1 MKGSSSSSYFLTRKV
16 NEKPVNTGLL
26 ADIRR
31 VGMPQRIEKI
41 YSLFV
46 VSEEEK
52 VSKPIFDRSLDEIKM
67 LPSWEY
73 LRESIVNDE

>member
-1 MKGSSSSSYFLTRKV
+1 MKGSSPSSYFLTRKV
-16 NEKPVNTGLL
+16 NEKTVNTGLL

-52 VSKPIFDRSLDEIKM
+52 VSKPIFDRSLDET
-67 LPSWEY
+67 
-73 LRESIVNDE
+73 IVALI

>member
-1 MKGSSSSSYFLTRKV
+1 MKGSSLSSYFLTRKM
-16 NEKPVNTGLL
+16 NEKPVNTGFL

-46 VSEEEK
+46 AVEEEK
-52 VSKPIFDRSLDEIKM
+52 VSKPVFEDGF
-67 LPSWEY
+67 
-73 LRESIVNDE
+73 ESILKK

>member
-1 MKGSSSSSYFLTRKV
+1 MKGSSPSSYFLTRKV

-41 YSLFV
+41 YPLFV
-46 VSEEEK
+46 VIEEEK
-52 VSKPIFDRSLDEIKM
+52 VSKPILRMALDENKSSHHGTI
-67 LPSWEY
+67 
-73 LRESIVNDE
+73 

>member
-1 MKGSSSSSYFLTRKV
+1 MKGSSLSSYFLTRKV

-31 VGMPQRIEKI
+31 VGMPQRIEKF

-46 VSEEEK
+46 VVEEEK
-52 VSKPIFDRSLDEIKM
+52 VSKSVFDWSLAEI
-67 LPSWEY
+67 
-73 LRESIVNDE
+73 

>member
-1 MKGSSSSSYFLTRKV
+1 MKGSSLSSYFLTRKM
-16 NEKPVNTGLL
+16 NKKSVNTGFL

-46 VSEEEK
+46 VVEEEK
-52 VSKPIFDRSLDEIKM
+52 VSKL
-67 LPSWEY
+67 
-73 LRESIVNDE
+73 N

>member
-1 MKGSSSSSYFLTRKV
+1 MKGSSLSSYFLTRKM

-41 YSLFV
+41 YPLFV
-46 VSEEEK
+46 VVEEEK
-52 VSKPIFDRSLDEIKM
+52 VSKPVLGAVWDRF
-67 LPSWEY
+67 
-73 LRESIVNDE
+73 

>member
-1 MKGSSSSSYFLTRKV
+1 MKGSSLSSYFLTRKM

-41 YSLFV
+41 YPLFV
-46 VSEEEK
+46 VEEEEK
-52 VSKPIFDRSLDEIKM
+52 VSKVVFDQSLDEI
-67 LPSWEY
+67 
-73 LRESIVNDE
+73 

>member
-1 MKGSSSSSYFLTRKV
+1 MKGSSPSSYFLTRKV
-16 NEKPVNTGLL
+16 NEKTVNTGLL

-52 VSKPIFDRSLDEIKM
+52 VSKPIFDRSNA
-67 LPSWEY
+67 LPTSAGI
-73 LRESIVNDE
+73 SSAPAAANAS

>member
-1 MKGSSSSSYFLTRKV
+1 MKGSSPSSYFLTRKM

-41 YSLFV
+41 YPLFV
-46 VSEEEK
+46 AIEEK
-52 VSKPIFDRSLDEIKM
+52 KFQNRF
-67 LPSWEY
+67 
-73 LRESIVNDE
+73 